1 MAKSKP
7 KRKNAFIGKISLFLL
22 KTILWFFI
30 ISVLLVVAYRFVNPP
45 LTYLMIRKGFERKD
59 AGKSWKIDKKWRDF
73 DEISFNLKKAVL
85 AAEDQN
91 FMNHHGF
98 DMKAIQNAYKK
109 NKKGKNLRGGST
121 ISQQTAKNVFLWQGR
136 SWVRKGFEAY
146 FTVLIEF
153 FWGKKRILEVYLNVI
168 EMGDGIYGA
177 EAATQYYYQKP
188 ATALTRRQ
196 AALLSAVFPNPI
208 RWRPDKPT
216 AFINRRAW
224 LIQRNM
230 RFMKDPKFD

>member
-7 KRKNAFIGKISLFLL
+7 RKKSNFLKPVAAFLL
-22 KTILWFFI
+22 KAILWFFI
-30 ISVLLVVAYRFVNPP
+30 ISILLVVAYRFINPP
-45 LTYLMIRKGFERKD
+45 LTYLMLRKGFERKS
-59 AGKSWKIDKKWRDF
+59 AGKSWKIDKEWRDF

-91 FMNHHGF
+91 FMNHNGF
-98 DMKAIQNAYKK
+98 DMKAIKNAYQK
-109 NKKGKNLRGGST
+109 NKKGKKIMGGST
-121 ISQQTAKNVFLWQGR
+121 ISQQTANKVFLWQGR

-153 FWGKKRILEVYLNVI
+153 FWSKERILEVYLNII

-177 EAATQYYYQKP
+177 EAATQYYYDKP

-196 AALLSAVFPNPI
+196 AALLAAVFPNPI

-216 AFINRRAW
+216 ALINSRAW

-230 RFMKDPKFD
+230 RFMKDPKF